1 MKPSCLYSL
10 YGEPIAFKLQGL
22 YFISLEDVKK
32 FCQINKM
39 FSFEDVQV
47 VYCSSIHPELIN
59 LKKSLEENSIV
70 YYTLDELELSPNL
83 NFEL

>member
-1 MKPSCLYSL
+1 MKPSCLYNL

-22 YFISLEDVKK
+22 YFISLADVKK
-32 FCQINKM
+32 FCEINKL
-39 FSFEDVQV
+39 FSFEEVQV

-59 LKKSLEENSIV
+59 LEKSLKENKVV
-70 YYTLDELELSPNL
+70 YYTLDDLELSPNL

>member
-10 YGEPIAFKLQGL
+10 YGEPIAFELRGL
-22 YFISLEDVKK
+22 YFISLTDVKK

-47 VYCSSIHPELIN
+47 VYCSSVLPELIN
-59 LKKSLEENSIV
+59 IEKSLKENSVV
-70 YYTLDELELSPNL
+70 YYTLDDLELSPNL
-83 NFEL
+83 DIDL

>member
-47 VYCSSIHPELIN
+47 VYCSSIHPKLIN
-59 LKKSLEENSIV
+59 LEKSLKENSMV
-70 YYTLDELELSPNL
+70 YYTLDEIRAVP
-83 NFEL
+83 